1 MPKVAMN
8 SGSADRASVRQ
19 AATLRASARE
29 YGRGDHETGSTE
41 LGDVGDTRP
50 VLIGMPTLAVN
61 GQSQLDSSHTRF
73 PAASQVAHRSRGERV
88 ARFPNVSSFALLF
101 EPSVDARRI
110 CVPGFSAS
118 SMTGV
123 SSTLLNDVTDLLKQ
137 IACSPRITADQP
149 NTWYPKCLNARL
161 TASCGRASPSQKS
174 GSLGR
179 NSDSLPASVRH
190 NSVSL

>member
-1 MPKVAMN
+1 MATEAISPVAEFAITSAMPNDSNSFQIIHLKKPGQGAMPKVAMN

-137 IACSPRITADQP
+137 IASPDHRIL
-149 NTWYPKCLNARL
+149 WI
-161 TASCGRASPSQKS
+161 S
-174 GSLGR
+174 
-179 NSDSLPASVRH
+179 
-190 NSVSL
+190 